1 MYCGAVTSGLGRMAK
16 RSLHEQLR
24 EREIDSPSVLSR
36 RAEVIGSHGVRWV
49 KPQLVGVI
57 EYREFTVRF
66 RHPSWK
72 GLITADPK
80 RIALRRWLS
89 VISRR
94 RRGLGCGERHGRGG
108 ADVGGDSARRRM
120 GARPRRGYAVICEHA
135 DLDTLV
141 FVDAPLVSEEL
152 LVIQTSWS
160 GTTIDGEPGIVSG
173 ILTVSS
179 AARR

>member
-1 MYCGAVTSGLGRMAK
+1 
-16 RSLHEQLR
+16 
-24 EREIDSPSVLSR
+24 
-36 RAEVIGSHGVRWV
+36 
-49 KPQLVGVI
+49 
-57 EYREFTVRF
+57 
-66 RHPSWK
+66 
-72 GLITADPK
+72 
-80 RIALRRWLS
+80 
-89 VISRR
+89 
-94 RRGLGCGERHGRGG
+94 
-108 ADVGGDSARRRM
+108 M

>member
-1 MYCGAVTSGLGRMAK
+1 VLLEVTRDLGLEGIVCKRTESTYQAGRRSRAWVKTPIRHKAAVVVIGWVAGRSDELGALLLGAHDEGGDLVYCGAVTSGLGRMAK

-57 EYREFTVRF
+57 EYREFTGRF

-80 RIALRRWLS
+80 RIALPP
-89 VISRR
+89 V
-94 RRGLGCGERHGRGG
+94 
-108 ADVGGDSARRRM
+108 
-120 GARPRRGYAVICEHA
+120 AV
-135 DLDTLV
+135 
-141 FVDAPLVSEEL
+141 S
-152 LVIQTSWS
+152 
-160 GTTIDGEPGIVSG
+160 
-173 ILTVSS
+173 
-179 AARR
+179 

>member
-1 MYCGAVTSGLGRMAK
+1 M
-16 RSLHEQLR
+16 
-24 EREIDSPSVLSR
+24 
-36 RAEVIGSHGVRWV
+36 
-49 KPQLVGVI
+49 
-57 EYREFTVRF
+57 
-66 RHPSWK
+66 
-72 GLITADPK
+72 
-80 RIALRRWLS
+80 
-89 VISRR
+89 
-94 RRGLGCGERHGRGG
+94 
-108 ADVGGDSARRRM
+108 
-120 GARPRRGYAVICEHA
+120 ICEHA